1 MAIPPG
7 ELPDAAQALVDDLVH
22 RGYTVKSE
30 HYDEAIFGNFVI
42 VADHGETAIRVI
54 RDRGQLFVEIASA
67 KGDDWFCPVIWRS
80 FLESTE
86 PPVDIVPLS
95 SQLEWLLGH
104 LDSVEVVNR
113 DITETQ
119 LADLRSRRSRRAE
132 ARRLL
137 PPTG

>member
-1 MAIPPG
+1 M
-7 ELPDAAQALVDDLVH
+7 PDVEALLHDLKQ
-22 RGYTVKSE
+22 RGFTVVE
-30 HYDEAIFGNFVI
+30 ERYDEAIFGNFVI
-42 VADHGETAIRVI
+42 VADHGETAVRVI

-86 PPVDIVPLS
+86 PPVDIVPLG
-95 SQLEWLLGH
+95 SQVEWLLGH
-104 LDSVEVVNR
+104 LDSVEAVNH